1 MLKPDCLK
9 SGGSDTARMR
19 EREREK
25 SKKKKKKKKKEGEGE
40 KKKDKKER
48 NVTMYVLNTG
58 TIRGYYMLQRLSESP
73 PSTRMVSCAK
83 QRGPRGDHTDS
94 RVCSNMSIC
103 IYILKI
109 SYSFI
114 IIRNMSTV
122 ARIHMY
128 YVYECTCVKQRT
140 MPVGIITGTNTV
152 RVPGPPVVARLPC
165 KRRMISGIGAGESF
179 ARSIRT
185 VLYVLYYYNTYATH
199 PGTNAIL

>member
-1 MLKPDCLK
+1 
-9 SGGSDTARMR
+9 
-19 EREREK
+19 
-25 SKKKKKKKKKEGEGE
+25 
-40 KKKDKKER
+40 
-48 NVTMYVLNTG
+48 
-58 TIRGYYMLQRLSESP
+58 
-73 PSTRMVSCAK
+73 MVSCAK

-94 RVCSNMSIC
+94 RVSSNMSIS

-114 IIRNMSTV
+114 IIRNMYTV
-122 ARIHMY
+122 ERIHMY

-199 PGTNAIL
+199 PGTNALMHNSIVHLPRSQSYLTSDTCMHPVYTLRAPWNTERNPSCSMVPVGTS